1 MNREIYDKVYFND
14 NYSQQFSELRERYHD
29 RAQMALTPRKE
40 DTAPVPNATTV
51 VLMNDTPDGGV
62 TITTADF
69 VAFYNERHGYDR
81 VSEVRHNIVDSAHRV
96 EVKRMREKQEALLR
110 KKAEQAKRRE
120 AIERRSE
127 ERKKPREVF
136 SPRFSFVHA
145 AFSAML
151 VCSLVLF
158 FGVSA
163 ALNESRAQ
171 LVSLENEL
179 AVARAAGAE
188 SEPVAEQYDVM
199 DLAKV
204 TTLSE
209 EVEEEAPV
217 KTEEGEK
224 QVFSTAGMMS
234 ALAGLGE
241 S

>member
-29 RAQMALTPRKE
+29 RAQMALNPRKE
-40 DTAPVPNATTV
+40 DTNPVPNATTV
-51 VLMNDTPDGGV
+51 VFMNDTPDGGV

-81 VSEVRHNIVDSAHRV
+81 VSEARHSIMDSAHRV
-96 EVKRMREKQEALLR
+96 EVKRMREKQEAVMR
-110 KKAEQAKRRE
+110 KKAEQARRRE
-120 AIERRSE
+120 AIERRSVE
-127 ERKKPREVF
+127 NKKPREVF

-145 AFSAML
+145 AFSAMI

-171 LVSLENEL
+171 LASLESEL
-179 AVARAAGAE
+179 AVVSASDVEMENTA
-188 SEPVAEQYDVM
+188 VQQYDVM
-199 DLAKV
+199 ELAKV
-204 TTLSE
+204 TTLSAE
-209 EVEEEAPV
+209 EKEEAPV

-224 QVFSTAGMMS
+224 KPFSTAGMMS

-241 S
+241 